1 MITLNLGNELEKK
14 LQFLTQEQGKTL
26 DQLLKEIVFNYLE
39 DSHDAALADAAM
51 DELMR
56 GEDTLL

>member
-1 MITLNLGNELEKK
+1 MITLNLGNELENK

-39 DSHDAALADAAM
+39 NSHDAAM